1 MVVTINYRLGALG
14 FLSTGDQHAQGNW
27 GVKDM
32 IEAMRWVRNNIHHF
46 GGNPNQITVFG
57 ESAGS
62 VGVSRKN
69 LALFRYPVM
78 VKNLEKKSKYLS
90 LT

>member
-46 GGNPNQITVFG
+46 GGNPNQITAFG

-62 VGVSRKN
+62 VGVSTIK
-69 LALFRYPVM
+69 
-78 VKNLEKKSKYLS
+78 LEL
-90 LT
+90 

>member
-1 MVVTINYRLGALG
+1 M
-14 FLSTGDQHAQGNW
+14 STGDQFAQGNW

-46 GGNPNQITVFG
+46 GGNPNQITAFG

-62 VGVSRKN
+62 VGVSKN
-69 LALFRYPVM
+69 LNFDSQFYLIFFLHKGSLSFAYTNGGWRKY
-78 VKNLEKKSKYLS
+78 KNNLIN
-90 LT
+90 